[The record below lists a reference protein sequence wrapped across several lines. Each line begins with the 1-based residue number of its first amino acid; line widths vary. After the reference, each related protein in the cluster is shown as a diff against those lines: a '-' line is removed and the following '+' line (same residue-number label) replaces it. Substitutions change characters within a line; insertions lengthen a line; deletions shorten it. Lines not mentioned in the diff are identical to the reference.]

1 MSELIKAG
9 MEVTLIGMSTVFV
22 LLGMLVWI
30 VQLMSRLG
38 PRTSDQAPPAE
49 SLADDAELISVIG
62 AAVRMFRSGR
72 GDRTRRR

>member
-30 VQLMSRLG
+30 VQLMSRLA
-38 PRTSDQAPPAE
+38 PRTSDQALPADSPAE
-49 SLADDAELISVIG
+49 DAELISVIG

-72 GDRTRRR
+72 KDPNGRR